1 MVLPEFSNVYGGSRK
16 LSNGLVYKIAC
27 GVFFLA
33 NCVYGSR
40 IITFE
45 SIIEKTGYKITKMEM
60 IDICKDI
67 LIICN
72 GVISNPTLW
81 DYADSVNKLPK
92 FLEAIMNCRYPGMDN
107 VPEGESALDDVLI
120 NIDTSGISQDKNIPY
135 SRVLSSISK
144 EYTPK
149 NKDIKY
155 SKNNKSENIDVMMN
169 PKISITL
176 QEAEKQIE
184 ILNQL
189 RKRNADYNTEFLY
202 TLIYYYNLK
211 GKYETDIKD
220 ISSKNSMYVE
230 LINKYKL

>member
-1 MVLPEFSNVYGGSRK
+1 
-16 LSNGLVYKIAC
+16 
-27 GVFFLA
+27 
-33 NCVYGSR
+33 
-40 IITFE
+40 
-45 SIIEKTGYKITKMEM
+45 
-60 IDICKDI
+60 
-67 LIICN
+67 
-72 GVISNPTLW
+72 
-81 DYADSVNKLPK
+81 
-92 FLEAIMNCRYPGMDN
+92 MNCRYPGMDN
-107 VPEGESALDDVLI
+107 VPEGESALDDVLM
-120 NIDTSGISQDKNIPY
+120 NIDISGISQDKNIPY

-155 SKNNKSENIDVMMN
+155 SKYSKSENIDVMMN
-169 PKISITL
+169 LKISITL

-189 RKRNADYNTEFLY
+189 RKYNTDYNTEFLY

-211 GKYETDIKD
+211 GKYETDIKN